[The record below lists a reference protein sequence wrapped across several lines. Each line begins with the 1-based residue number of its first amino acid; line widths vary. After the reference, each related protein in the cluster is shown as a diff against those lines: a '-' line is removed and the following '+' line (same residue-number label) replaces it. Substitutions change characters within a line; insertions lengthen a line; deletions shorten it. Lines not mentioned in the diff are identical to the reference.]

1 MLFLMIRRPPRST
14 LFPYTTLFRSG
25 LRAQLVGVKLP
36 PVGLLLK
43 LTVPRGADFVPLSVS
58 VTVAV
63 QVVEPPR
70 GISGAVGRA
79 HVWTPGTRIFPMPAS
94 ALEKKL
100 SRGEGLSIAVM
111 VKVAAAVA
119 FFFFLMIRRPPR
131 STLFPYTTL
140 FRSLPPVGLLLK
152 LTVPRGADFVPLSV
166 SVTVAVQVV
175 EPPRGISGAAQLTTV
190 VVVRRRTFT
199 SVVPVLVAWLS
210 PRAGL

>member
-1 MLFLMIRRPPRST
+1 MVKVPVAVALKVTGAAQLELVVP
-14 LFPYTTLFRSG
+14 G

-70 GISGAVGRA
+70 GISGAAQLVG
-79 HVWTPGTRIFPMPAS
+79 
-94 ALEKKL
+94 
-100 SRGEGLSIAVM
+100 
-111 VKVAAAVA
+111 VK
-119 FFFFLMIRRPPR
+119 
-131 STLFPYTTL
+131 
-140 FRSLPPVGLLLK
+140 LPPVGLLLK

-175 EPPRGISGAAQLTTV
+175 EPPRGISGAAQ
-190 VVVRRRTFT
+190 
-199 SVVPVLVAWLS
+199 
-210 PRAGL
+210 

>member
-1 MLFLMIRRPPRST
+1 MVKVAAAVALKVTGAAQLELVVP
-14 LFPYTTLFRSG
+14 G

-70 GISGAVGRA
+70 GIS
-79 HVWTPGTRIFPMPAS
+79 
-94 ALEKKL
+94 
-100 SRGEGLSIAVM
+100 
-111 VKVAAAVA
+111 AAA
-119 FFFFLMIRRPPR
+119 FFLMIRRPPR

-140 FRSLPPVGLLLK
+140 FRS
-152 LTVPRGADFVPLSV
+152 
-166 SVTVAVQVV
+166 
-175 EPPRGISGAAQLTTV
+175 
-190 VVVRRRTFT
+190 
-199 SVVPVLVAWLS
+199 WLS